1 MYIRKLQLKNFK
13 RFTDLTVDLSGL
25 QPPPRLVLM
34 IGSNGSGKSCVFDAF
49 EWVVQANRGSINGD
63 KEYYRKNPEQM
74 AETKIEF
81 AGQEIDAH
89 RLGDDLTHPFHTR
102 AFYGRGAL
110 RQVPRLTS
118 KRSVFQLNPDADE
131 DRPRRY
137 IDFDQRFEN
146 DVEMLTGL
154 VAEEIFD
161 LEQFDSNR
169 LKARYVAPINQSLA
183 RVFGSDPG
191 TSLTLHSLVL
201 PLLGKTADIRFR
213 KGKSEIHYDLLSSG
227 EKEVINI
234 LINLLN
240 RRDYYRDTIYFIDE
254 LDVHLNTS
262 LQYNLLKEISE
273 NWLPDNCQLWTASH
287 SFGFIQYAQESSHA
301 AILDFDQFDFDSPFT
316 ITPQLKESLEVY
328 EVAVPKE
335 AMTQLLQNRKLVMC
349 ENKNDRYYNL
359 LGLKERLFVGVQ
371 DYRQVYLNVKNQP
384 NSHGLIDRDY
394 LTDGEIA
401 RIRQHLPHLHVLG
414 YYAFENY
421 LFHPEN
427 IREAFPKFDVRAY
440 QAEIVEQKNER
451 RDFIIAGL
459 ELARRGH
466 AVLNNENIERDE
478 DAIEQIIMA
487 LRSDDLETFY
497 PFFDMKTR
505 FNRKALSK
513 LNPSAEKLAR
523 TNWFR
528 AAIGKVI
535 E

>member
-1 MYIRKLQLKNFK
+1 MFIRKLQLKNFK
-13 RFTDLTVDLSGL
+13 RFTDLTIDLSGV

-34 IGSNGSGKSCVFDAF
+34 IGANGSGKSCVFDAF
-49 EWVVQANRGSINGD
+49 EWVSRLDKNSKRPIDEAYYKKSVANPLWVEIEDSEGRKLGGSEDSLSGD
-63 KEYYRKNPEQM
+63 F
-74 AETKIEF
+74 ATK
-81 AGQEIDAH
+81 
-89 RLGDDLTHPFHTR
+89 T
-102 AFYGRGAL
+102 AFYGRSAF
-110 RQVPRLTS
+110 RQVPELTVTS
-118 KRSVFQLNPDADE
+118 LTGGFNLGDDS

-137 IDFDQRFEN
+137 IEVDNRFEN
-146 DVEMLTGL
+146 DVATMVRKL
-154 VAEEIFD
+154 VREILGFRFD
-161 LEQFDSNR
+161 AQELLDQ
-169 LKARYVAPINQSLA
+169 YITPINLA
-183 RVFGSDPG
+183 LTRIFGESSK
-191 TSLTLHSLVL
+191 TSLSLHSML
-201 PLLGKTADIRFR
+201 PPVQTQPVEIRFR
-213 KGKSEIHYDLLSSG
+213 KGVSDINYDLLSSG
-227 EKEVINI
+227 EKEIINI
-234 LINLLN
+234 LFNLHN
-240 RRDYYRDTIYFIDE
+240 RREFYQDTVYFIDE

-262 LQYNLLKEISE
+262 LQYSLLKEITE
-273 NWLPDNCQLWTASH
+273 RWLPGGCQLWTASH
-287 SFGFIQYAQESSHA
+287 SFGFIQYAQESRHA
-301 AILDFDQFDFDSPFT
+301 EILDFDQLDFDLTHT
-316 ITPQLKESLEVY
+316 ITPQPKESLEVY
-328 EVAVPKE
+328 EVAIPKE
-335 AMTQLLQNRKLVMC
+335 AMTQLLQNRRLVLC

-401 RIRQHLPHLHVLG
+401 RIRQRLPHLHVLE

-427 IREAFPKFDVRAY
+427 IREAFPELDIRAY

-487 LRSDDLETFY
+487 LRSDDVETFY

-528 AAIGKVI
+528 AAIGKAI